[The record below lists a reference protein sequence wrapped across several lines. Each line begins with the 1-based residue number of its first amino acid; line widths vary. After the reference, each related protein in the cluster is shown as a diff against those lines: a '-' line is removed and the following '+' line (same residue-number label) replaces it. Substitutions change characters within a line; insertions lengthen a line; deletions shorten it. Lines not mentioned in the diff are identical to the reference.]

1 MATTTRITTE
11 ERELRLAARLAELER
26 LAKQREREAFVARF
40 PHPGDFAL
48 SLQPSVTKQTPAL
61 QAIDRELRQV
71 AEGSVTRL
79 MLFVPPQEGKSTRT
93 ACWYPFW
100 RIVSDPTLRIAIV
113 SYSQGKAAR
122 WGKWIRR
129 MIEAHP
135 EFGVELVPGSR
146 AADKFETTAGGQI
159 LSVGI
164 EGGIT
169 GEPVDELIIDDPVRG
184 RAEAESPT
192 YRDAAWEWWESNAMT
207 RASSRFKVILMMCMT
222 GDTPVLLPDGTE
234 RSLRDIRPGDEVA
247 TYEGGRLATS
257 TVMNWANQGPDDL
270 FRIKMKSG
278 RVVRANARHPFLTI
292 GANGEEWLRTDQIQP
307 GVRILTAT
315 GGNGAESSAL
325 PTTATSQLAAKE
337 CATPITARLAGHP
350 ATARHQSTQPPVVE
364 HASSTATD
372 LPTKRSMFSST
383 GKAEGAPSAV
393 NLHRAATPEPT
404 GTESCASITTT
415 SLAESGGCSA
425 TTATLLSGTGGRPR
439 SFGPLLT
446 TWSVTPD
453 EVIAVEACGRE
464 DVFDLQIDRTENFI
478 ANGLVSHNTRWH
490 ADDLAGRLL
499 KEEPG
504 DWKVLR
510 IPALRE
516 DADYI
521 ARGHDGQSVFSG
533 EGELISVQ
541 DRAPGWFRKLKDLR
555 SQYVWLSV
563 YAQSPVAAEGNL
575 FRKEDFRYWYRL
587 RAQKGVH
594 DGMSGYRFALDGFD
608 GPVRFAGT
616 MTRFITM
623 DLAASTKTS
632 ADWTVAA
639 AWAVD
644 SDGSLFLLDVARRRV
659 QEGEH
664 FSMLKPLAAAWNV
677 RDIYVERGFIGTT
690 LVIDA
695 TKSGYAVKPLSP
707 DRDKITRALPAVD
720 KVRRG
725 EVYLPQGVEWLGDYL
740 SEMAEFPQ
748 GSHDDQVD
756 CTSYAVRVLAAHWLA
771 PAAPQTVADRARQ
784 RLAGNTDAQ
793 VAFQAQTGY
802 REEIDYFK
810 VSW

>member
-1 MATTTRITTE
+1 MTTTRMTTE
-11 ERELRLAARLAELER
+11 RERELALAAHLVELER
-26 LAKQREREAFVARF
+26 LVKQRERDAFVARY
-40 PHPGDFAL
+40 PHPGDLAVT
-48 SLQPSVTKQTPAL
+48 LQPQVTLQTPAL

-71 AEGSVTRL
+71 AEGSINRL

-135 EFGVELVPGSR
+135 ELGVELVAGSR
-146 AADKFETTAGGQI
+146 AADRFETTAGGKI

-169 GEPVDELIIDDPVRG
+169 GESVDELIIDDPVRG

-207 RASSRFKVILMMCMT
+207 RASSRFKVILMM
-222 GDTPVLLPDGTE
+222 
-234 RSLRDIRPGDEVA
+234 
-247 TYEGGRLATS
+247 
-257 TVMNWANQGPDDL
+257 
-270 FRIKMKSG
+270 
-278 RVVRANARHPFLTI
+278 
-292 GANGEEWLRTDQIQP
+292 
-307 GVRILTAT
+307 
-315 GGNGAESSAL
+315 
-325 PTTATSQLAAKE
+325 
-337 CATPITARLAGHP
+337 
-350 ATARHQSTQPPVVE
+350 
-364 HASSTATD
+364 
-372 LPTKRSMFSST
+372 
-383 GKAEGAPSAV
+383 
-393 NLHRAATPEPT
+393 
-404 GTESCASITTT
+404 
-415 SLAESGGCSA
+415 
-425 TTATLLSGTGGRPR
+425 
-439 SFGPLLT
+439 
-446 TWSVTPD
+446 
-453 EVIAVEACGRE
+453 
-464 DVFDLQIDRTENFI
+464 
-478 ANGLVSHNTRWH
+478 TRWH

-516 DADYI
+516 DADTI
-521 ARGHDGQSVFSG
+521 ARGHQGESVYAG
-533 EGELISVQ
+533 DGELISVQ
-541 DRAPGWFRKLKDLR
+541 DRQSGWFRKLKELR

-563 YAQSPVAAEGNL
+563 YAQQPVATEGNL
-575 FRKEDFRYWYRL
+575 FRKEDFKFWYRL
-587 RAQKGVH
+587 RPQKGVH
-594 DGMSGYRFALDGFD
+594 DGLSGYRLALGGFD
-608 GPVRFAGT
+608 GEVRFAGNL
-616 MTRFITM
+616 TRFITM

-632 ADWTVAA
+632 ADWSCAC
-639 AWAVD
+639 AWGVG
-644 SDGSLFLLDVARRRV
+644 SDGNLFLLDVIRKRV
-659 QEGEH
+659 QEGDH
-664 FSMLKPLAAAWNV
+664 FGMLKPLAAAWNI
-677 RDIYVERGFIGTT
+677 RDVYVERGFIGTT

-725 EVYLPQGVEWLGDYL
+725 EVYLPQGVDWLGDYM
-740 SEMAEFPQ
+740 SELGEFPQ

-756 CTSYAVRVLAAHWLA
+756 CTSYAVRVLAAHWMA
-771 PAAPQTVADRARQ
+771 PGPPQTLADRNRQ
-784 RLAGNTDAQ
+784 RVAAQSDAE

-802 REEIDYFK
+802 RDEIDYFK

>member
-1 MATTTRITTE
+1 MTVRVTDQRT
-11 ERELRLAARLAELER
+11 RELALAAHLVELER
-26 LAKQREREAFVARF
+26 LAKKRERDAFVARF
-40 PHPGDFAL
+40 PHPGDLAVQ
-48 SLQPSVTKQTPAL
+48 LQPQVTKQTPAL
-61 QAIDRELRQV
+61 QAIDRELRLV
-71 AEGSVTRL
+71 AEGKLNRL

-135 EFGVELVPGSR
+135 ELGVELVPGSR
-146 AADKFETTAGGQI
+146 AADRFETTAGGKI

-169 GEPVDELIIDDPVRG
+169 GESVDELIIDDPVRG
-184 RAEAESPT
+184 RAEAESST
-192 YRDAAWEWWESNAMT
+192 YREAAWEWWESNAMT
-207 RASSRFKVILMMCMT
+207 RASSRFKVILMM
-222 GDTPVLLPDGTE
+222 
-234 RSLRDIRPGDEVA
+234 
-247 TYEGGRLATS
+247 
-257 TVMNWANQGPDDL
+257 
-270 FRIKMKSG
+270 
-278 RVVRANARHPFLTI
+278 
-292 GANGEEWLRTDQIQP
+292 
-307 GVRILTAT
+307 
-315 GGNGAESSAL
+315 
-325 PTTATSQLAAKE
+325 
-337 CATPITARLAGHP
+337 
-350 ATARHQSTQPPVVE
+350 
-364 HASSTATD
+364 
-372 LPTKRSMFSST
+372 
-383 GKAEGAPSAV
+383 
-393 NLHRAATPEPT
+393 
-404 GTESCASITTT
+404 
-415 SLAESGGCSA
+415 
-425 TTATLLSGTGGRPR
+425 
-439 SFGPLLT
+439 
-446 TWSVTPD
+446 
-453 EVIAVEACGRE
+453 
-464 DVFDLQIDRTENFI
+464 
-478 ANGLVSHNTRWH
+478 TRWH

-516 DADYI
+516 DADVI
-521 ARGHDGQSVFSG
+521 ARGHQGESVYST

-541 DRAPGWFRKLKDLR
+541 DRQPGWFRKLKDLR

-563 YAQSPVAAEGNL
+563 YAQSPVSADGNL
-575 FRKEDFRYWYRL
+575 FRKDDFRYWYRL
-587 RAQKGVH
+587 RPTKGVH
-594 DGMSGYRFALDGFD
+594 DGMSGYRLALDSFEGQ
-608 GPVRFAGT
+608 VRYVGG
-616 MTRFITM
+616 MQRFITM

-632 ADWTVAA
+632 ADWTVAC
-639 AWAVD
+639 AWGVS
-644 SDGSLFLLDVARRRV
+644 SDGILFLLDVARRRV

-664 FSMLKPLAAAWNV
+664 FSMLKPLAAYWNI

-725 EVYLPQGVEWLGDYL
+725 EFYVPQGPEWLGDYL

-748 GSHDDQVD
+748 GAHDDQVD

-771 PAAPQTVADRARQ
+771 PSAPQTMADRARQ
-784 RLAGNTDAQ
+784 RVANPTDAE

-802 REEIDYFK
+802 QAEIDYFK